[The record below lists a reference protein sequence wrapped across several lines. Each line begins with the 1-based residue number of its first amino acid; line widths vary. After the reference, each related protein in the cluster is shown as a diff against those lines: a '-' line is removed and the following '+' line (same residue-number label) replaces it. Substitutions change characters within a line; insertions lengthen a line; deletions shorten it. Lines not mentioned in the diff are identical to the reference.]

1 MNRVATLAF
10 ACSLFASSP
19 VAAGQAAASA
29 GAETCIASLRNLREN
44 SSSTRNDRHV
54 IEWRADGCE
63 VTIRFEG
70 RPRFTADFTEIA
82 SLDGQGVFEIEE
94 DGRIDRQL
102 EIRTT
107 RGALEFAY
115 TVDRA
120 RRSFDADGKTWL
132 TSVLQQLFR
141 RTAYASKERVAWL
154 LRRSGPDGVLAEIAQ
169 MPSAYPQHAYMIEL
183 LNQADPGRDVLT
195 RMLKAAAAWDS
206 DYYKAGLLESFSQ
219 RGGRDAELSKAAW
232 AVVRSLGSDYY
243 AAQATAA
250 LLKAGAPVT
259 RDDLARILAD
269 LDSDYYRLTVVK
281 AALGQREDMTELVLA
296 AARETSSS
304 YYRSEILTWLLE
316 EGRPEGPALIS
327 VIRLS
332 SELESDHY
340 RARVLTHIAR
350 GRTLEGAVREAYVR
364 AAEGIASQHYRR
376 QALDALGSSPD

>member
-1 MNRVATLAF
+1 MNRIAMLAF
-10 ACSLFASSP
+10 VCSLFSSSP
-19 VAAGQAAASA
+19 LVASQAAGGA
-29 GAETCIASLRNLREN
+29 GPETCIASQRNLRES
-44 SSSTRNDRHV
+44 SSSTRNERHV

-70 RPRFTADFTEIA
+70 QPRFTADFTEIA

-94 DGRIDRQL
+94 DGRVDRQL

-107 RGALEFAY
+107 RGALEFEY
-115 TVDRA
+115 TVDRV
-120 RRSFDADGKTWL
+120 RRSFDADGKAWL

-141 RTAYASKERVAWL
+141 RTAYASQERVAWL

-206 DYYKAGLLESFSQ
+206 DYYKAGLLESFSK
-219 RGGRDAELSKAAW
+219 RGEGDTELSKAAW

-259 RDDLARILAD
+259 REDLGPILAD
-269 LDSDYYRLTVVK
+269 LDSDYYRMQVVK
-281 AALGQREDMTELVLA
+281 AASAQRDDMTSWCSRPRA
-296 AARETSSS
+296 KRRPPIT
-304 YYRSEILTWLLE
+304 
-316 EGRPEGPALIS
+316 GRKS
-327 VIRLS
+327 
-332 SELESDHY
+332 
-340 RARVLTHIAR
+340 
-350 GRTLEGAVREAYVR
+350 
-364 AAEGIASQHYRR
+364 
-376 QALDALGSSPD
+376 